1 MGVLVA
7 TSNTQIVDVRYKL
20 FFFFCW
26 PSLSASCNCIHIDKK
41 KKKNPK
47 INPTSTKNIKNDAML
62 ITRKKC
68 DVFGPK
74 FIPNTSTFLPFFDWK
89 EHIQENEMGQ

>member
-1 MGVLVA
+1 MFDISYSSSFADHRFLLPVTAFTL
-7 TSNTQIVDVRYKL
+7 T
-20 FFFFCW
+20 
-26 PSLSASCNCIHIDKK
+26 KK

-74 FIPNTSTFLPFFDWK
+74 FIPNTSTFLPFFD
-89 EHIQENEMGQ
+89 